1 MNKILVFCVLLL
13 TGCGQ
18 VSSSIVTPVR
28 QIAVNGVGSVTSV
41 PDRFHFTVV
50 IEERGAEASKLNA
63 VVNEKTASVVEQ
75 LLALGV
81 PEKNIQSLQVQFNP
95 WIEYLEQREIQK
107 GFILV
112 RQIQVTLEQL
122 SQYDEAIDKM
132 LTLKVTR
139 IQGFNY
145 SNSQAHEHYQAAI
158 EHALL
163 DAQMRAEKMAKVLG
177 LTLGKA
183 LNITEQSQSLA
194 PTELKVMAMRSRVS
208 SDSMPGEMDTSAN
221 VSVVFELEK

>member
-1 MNKILVFCVLLL
+1 MNKILLFCVLLL
-13 TGCGQ
+13 SGCGE
-18 VSSSIVTPVR
+18 VSSSTDTPLR
-28 QIAVNGVGSVTSV
+28 QITVNGVGSVTSV

-63 VVNEKTASVVEQ
+63 LVNEKTATVIEQ
-75 LLALGV
+75 LLALDV

-95 WIEYLEQREIQK
+95 WIEYLDQREIQK

-122 SQYDEAIDKM
+122 SQYDQAIDKM
-132 LTLKVTR
+132 LTLNITR

-145 SNSQAHEHYQAAI
+145 SNSQAHEHYQSTI
-158 EHALL
+158 ERALL
-163 DAQMRAEKMAKVLG
+163 DAQVRAEKMAKVLG
-177 LTLGKA
+177 LNLGKA
-183 LNITEQSQSLA
+183 LSVNEQSQSQA
-194 PTELKVMAMRSRVS
+194 PTELKMMAMRSRVS

-221 VSVVFELEK
+221 VSVVFELEN